1 MALKTVVND
10 ASVAKFLDAIPD
22 PERRTDA
29 QVVAKMMQAATKAKP
44 KMWGP
49 SIVGFGTFHYKG
61 ASGREG
67 DWMLIG
73 LSPRKQ
79 ALTLYLLGGFQKHTT
94 LLAKLGKHT
103 HSGGGCLY
111 IKRLSD
117 VHLPTL
123 RKIIQVSTKENTA
136 RSRGA
141 H

>member
-29 QVVAKMMQAATKAKP
+29 KVVAKMMQAATKSKP
-44 KMWGP
+44 KMWGT

-79 ALTLYLLGGFQKHTT
+79 ALTLYLLGGACTSSVCRT
-94 LLAKLGKHT
+94 CT
-103 HSGGGCLY
+103 C
-111 IKRLSD
+111 R
-117 VHLPTL
+117 
-123 RKIIQVSTKENTA
+123 RCA
-136 RSRGA
+136 RSSRLRRKRTRRVSSNFRGEVRLLDA
-141 H
+141 